1 MNHPDFQPVLKGD
14 LVELRPV
21 RADDWEAMFAAAA
34 DPLIW
39 EAHPVR
45 DRHQAPVFRE
55 FFDGA
60 VDSKMALTIL
70 DAKTGE
76 IIGSSRY
83 HGYEPALGEVEIGWT
98 FIARRY
104 WGGAYNRQI
113 KRLMLA
119 HAFGF
124 ADVVIFMVGETNVR
138 SRRAME
144 KIGGVLRSEVR
155 ERAYG
160 GRSYGHVV
168 YEIRKPGPA
177 ELGLQPLPS

>member
-1 MNHPDFQPVLKGD
+1 MDHPDFQPVLKGD

-21 RADDWEAMFAAAA
+21 RADDWEVMFAAAA

-98 FIARRY
+98 FIARR
-104 WGGAYNRQI
+104 
-113 KRLMLA
+113 
-119 HAFGF
+119 
-124 ADVVIFMVGETNVR
+124 
-138 SRRAME
+138 
-144 KIGGVLRSEVR
+144 
-155 ERAYG
+155 
-160 GRSYGHVV
+160 
-168 YEIRKPGPA
+168 
-177 ELGLQPLPS
+177 